1 MFVSGII
8 IIVWMPKGIYHCV
21 FCFYNPIWI
30 ISTCVFLYF
39 LEHSKQWCYFKFFFF
54 QIYDLQMDPRWFLTH
69 SGCFLTSS
77 ASGFHAA
84 LDQMRFITQKSVLLL
99 GAWWFPAWLFAVKN
113 IFNFQFPP
121 QSIRNMGLTSLDT
134 IYDINIVEMQTQRM
148 IFKSKL
154 RPLVVGCRTV
164 FGKSTMRQWV

>member
-1 MFVSGII
+1 MVSGII
-8 IIVWMPKGIYHCV
+8 IIVWMPKGIDHCI

-39 LEHSKQWCYFKFFFF
+39 FEHLKQWCYFMFFFF
-54 QIYDLQMDPRWFLTH
+54 QIYDLQMDPWWFLIH

-77 ASGFHAA
+77 ASWIHAA
-84 LDQMRFITQKSVLLL
+84 LHQMCLITQKSVFLL

-121 QSIRNMGLTSLDT
+121 QSIKNMGLTSLKT
-134 IYDINIVEMQTQRM
+134 IYDINIVVMQRQGM
-148 IFKSKL
+148 NLKLEL
-154 RPLVVGCRTV
+154 RPLMVGCSTG
-164 FGKSTMRQWV
+164 FGKSTMQQWV